1 MSEKPNPE
9 RQHQVLSLAQR
20 LREICNESAQA
31 ARDLI
36 AGAGHDRRS
45 SRHPHLEREFRRLK
59 DEAERL
65 EEEAALMS
73 SLACEEDISR
83 HLKAV
88 EQHLREVLIERD
100 TWIRESMRGRRRR
113 TDDSEAF
120 ERLKDEQERITA
132 ELLRCAS
139 VLRREA
145 CSDDEPRMKRVLKML
160 RLSGS

>member
-1 MSEKPNPE
+1 MSEKPNPA
-9 RQHQVLSLAQR
+9 RQRQVLSLANR
-20 LREICNESAQA
+20 LRALCNESAQA

-45 SRHPHLEREFRRLK
+45 SRQPHLEREFRRLK
-59 DEAERL
+59 TEAERL
-65 EEEAALMS
+65 EEEATLTT
-73 SLACEEDISR
+73 SLAREEDLVN

-88 EQHLREVLIERD
+88 EEHLAQVLLERD
-100 TWIRESMRGRRRR
+100 EWVRESMRGHRRRSEDR
-113 TDDSEAF
+113 EAF

-139 VLRREA
+139 VLRRRS
-145 CSDDEPRMKRVLKML
+145 CSDDEPRMRRVLKML